1 MTQPITAEQQKAI
14 DANIYVHSF
23 LANAGEYVKSPH
35 FRPENR
41 AKVRAIVERVV
52 PSAPVSGT
60 MQAIDFGC
68 GTGFMIDLVKDLF
81 GEVHGVDITQDMMKQ
96 VDLSSGNVFLHE
108 SLAESTPFA
117 TGRFDFACA
126 YSFMDH
132 LHDYRKFLE
141 EAYRVLRVGGVFYS
155 DLNPNRA
162 FIENIAS
169 LARMGT
175 DKVSP
180 IVAREFA
187 GVLSNGTH
195 YQDSVGLDA
204 TMLELAEP
212 GKSIDKGF
220 DATEVL
226 KAAKAIG
233 FSDCKVEYEWYLGQA
248 KVMHKQSAALAQS
261 VDEYLCSILPAS
273 APLYKYLRFIFT
285 K

>member
-1 MTQPITAEQQKAI
+1 
-14 DANIYVHSF
+14 
-23 LANAGEYVKSPH
+23 
-35 FRPENR
+35 
-41 AKVRAIVERVV
+41 
-52 PSAPVSGT
+52 
-60 MQAIDFGC
+60 
-68 GTGFMIDLVKDLF
+68 
-81 GEVHGVDITQDMMKQ
+81 
-96 VDLSSGNVFLHE
+96 
-108 SLAESTPFA
+108 
-117 TGRFDFACA
+117 
-126 YSFMDH
+126 MDH
-132 LHDYRKFLE
+132 LHDYRTFLE
-141 EAYRVLRVGGVFYS
+141 EAYRVLRAGGVFYS

-195 YQDSVGLDA
+195 YQDSFGLDA

-220 DATEVL
+220 DAAEVL
-226 KAAKAIG
+226 TVAKAIG

-248 KVMHKQSAALAQS
+248 KVMHEQSSTLAQS